1 MVQVYWKL
9 KPLAKTEKGN
19 LKFIT
24 APWDRNGSIL
34 ECARDFLKCLELEM
48 LEVAV
53 LFRRLVKNG
62 KVVNKKSIRNLVEN
76 TKKACRSMPN
86 VV

>member
-34 ECARDFLKCLELEM
+34 ECARDFSQM
-48 LEVAV
+48 SGA
-53 LFRRLVKNG
+53 
-62 KVVNKKSIRNLVEN
+62 
-76 TKKACRSMPN
+76 
-86 VV
+86 